1 MPLPSSATRA
11 TRGKGK
17 QVGRPARVAPAPSAP
32 PRSATSN
39 DGQYTTEVY
48 TILSSDKEK
57 TVRQHLMRLQSHQ
70 STDPKDFTPPIKLVK
85 RNVYNREL
93 QEEREAAEAAAKAAL
108 EAKAKAEEGGD
119 QVKKEEEREEEEEED
134 KEKEKEEE
142 APAAQEDLSNI
153 APYGGA
159 TYNRQNLFQKK
170 TRFVYANREVLNA
183 RRQKLRD
190 GQPWMLVDDDRQNI
204 FEGKIQAKQ
213 KPNYFLLVIEDGNF
227 RVVRVAKQYR
237 FMRQPSYKT
246 LTAEEAEVAMAK
258 RQKQQTHNR
267 WIMRHKAQEED
278 VDANETLKPEEA
290 SARPFGMRKL
300 ITVDARDRDRGGGD
314 EYLDYEGLGTR
325 SDDDEGEQ
333 EADREDE
340 DERARKDKWSREVHA
355 ADSAAYDIDDM
366 ELFGG
371 TVDLNADVKTEEG
384 GEDSDSRMNDTR
396 DLRRLGV
403 EVGMAG
409 KDDSDDSDDPYA
421 RAAGVKLKEERAKER
436 EARRQELFMMQP
448 APQHD
453 EGGGEGGMKEVTVK
467 KEEEGE
473 SSGTQSM
480 SSKVKG
486 GGQSSGSGS
495 THTPQSP
502 SSSGSFN
509 KRSRSEEESEGMSGG
524 NREKKKKREETG
536 DSDAHLITEEDVV
549 QVIQSA
555 KLTPKEVVNRLRLK
569 LQKDPRN
576 KKQAYKII
584 LQVASLQNGVLVL
597 NKKP

>member
-1 MPLPSSATRA
+1 MTLTSNPGRF

-17 QVGRPARVAPAPSAP
+17 QAARSGRGAQPPARAPAPSEPTKMAEE
-32 PRSATSN
+32 
-39 DGQYTTEVY
+39 QYTTEVY
-48 TILSSDKEK
+48 SILSSDKEK
-57 TVRQHLMRLQSHQ
+57 TVRQHLMRLQSHL

-93 QEEREAAEAAAKAAL
+93 QEEKEAAELAAKEAL
-108 EAKAKAEEGGD
+108 EAKARAEEGE
-119 QVKKEEEREEEEEED
+119 QAKKEGEGGDKVKEEEEEE
-134 KEKEKEEE
+134 EET
-142 APAAQEDLSNI
+142 PAAQEDLSNI

-213 KPNYFLLVIEDGNF
+213 RPTYFLLVIEDGNF
-227 RVVRVAKQYR
+227 RVVQVAKQYR

-246 LTAEEAEVAMAK
+246 LTAEEAEAAMAK

-267 WIMRHKAQEED
+267 WIMRNRSQDATDD
-278 VDANETLKPEEA
+278 VDANETLRPEEA
-290 SARPFGMRKL
+290 SSRPSLSRKL
-300 ITVDARDRDRGGGD
+300 ITVDARDRDRGGD

-333 EADREDE
+333 EAEREDE
-340 DERARKDKWSREVHA
+340 DERARKDQWSREVHA

-371 TVDLNADVKTEEG
+371 AVELDEGVKAEEG
-384 GEDSDSRMNDTR
+384 GPDAHSKMEDTR

-403 EVGMAG
+403 EVAMAG
-409 KDDSDDSDDPYA
+409 RDESDDEEDPYA
-421 RAAGVKLKEERAKER
+421 KAAGVRLKEERARER
-436 EARRQELFMMQP
+436 EARRQEVLMMQP
-448 APQHD
+448 TPQP
-453 EGGGEGGMKEVTVK
+453 GEGGEDKEVAVK
-467 KEEEGE
+467 KEEDIEG
-473 SSGTQSM
+473 GTQETS
-480 SSKVKG
+480 VKK
-486 GGQSSGSGS
+486 
-495 THTPQSP
+495 TPGEQSP
-502 SSSGSFN
+502 EATPMTSGEGPSHVSAH
-509 KRSRSEEESEGMSGG
+509 KRVHSDIEGGADKE
-524 NREKKKKREETG
+524 RKKKRDG
-536 DSDAHLITEEDVV
+536 PSGFKDPDANLITEADVIE
-549 QVIQSA
+549 VIQSA

-576 KKQAYKII
+576 KKQAYQII